1 MSKLQEPERKGI
13 IMNLQAQAQ
22 NLIFSNP
29 EITKDDLRQ
38 TLKAH
43 LSFEK
48 MMTHTDE
55 TITPP
60 DEERIESAIMD
71 AYAVF

>member
-1 MSKLQEPERKGI
+1 
-13 IMNLQAQAQ
+13 MNLQVQAQ
-22 NLIFSNP
+22 NLLFSNP

-48 MMTHTDE
+48 MLTHSDE
-55 TITPP
+55 GITSP
-60 DEERIESAIMD
+60 DEEKIESAIME

>member
-1 MSKLQEPERKGI
+1 
-13 IMNLQAQAQ
+13 MNLQAQAQ

-48 MMTHTDE
+48 MMNHRDE

-60 DEERIESAIMD
+60 DEERIESAIME
-71 AYAVF
+71 AYAIF

>member
-1 MSKLQEPERKGI
+1 
-13 IMNLQAQAQ
+13 MNLQVKAQ
-22 NLIFSNP
+22 NLLFSNP

-48 MMTHTDE
+48 MLNHSDE
-55 TITPP
+55 GITPP
-60 DEERIESAIMD
+60 DEEKIESAIME

>member
-1 MSKLQEPERKGI
+1 
-13 IMNLQAQAQ
+13 MNLQAQAQ

-48 MMTHTDE
+48 MMNHTDE

-71 AYAVF
+71 AYAIF